1 MSNKTKI
8 FAKAALFY
16 GDKVLILRRSDDDDY
31 MPGEPDLP
39 GGEIDQGETVHDG
52 LDRELGEE
60 IGNTIS
66 RDRLQLAYTYTSMKE
81 NGNYVRLYFIGKLDT
96 DQLTLSP
103 EHDTVWWMSLDEAI
117 EKNNH
122 PTQNKFLRYIKDNQ
136 LLA

>member
-1 MSNKTKI
+1 MDS
-8 FAKAALFY
+8 ALFI
-16 GDKVLILRRSDDDDY
+16 GLIRHVLQLGLGAAWTSVARWHQRS
-31 MPGEPDLP
+31 PGV
-39 GGEIDQGETVHDG
+39 GEIDLGETVQDG

-60 IGNTIS
+60 IGSTIS
-66 RDRLQLAYTYTSMKE
+66 REKLQLTYTYTSMKE
-81 NGNYVRLYFIGKLDT
+81 NGNYVRLYFVGVLDS

-103 EHDTVWWMSLDEAI
+103 EHDTLWWMSLDEAI